1 MPVSVADLAKY
12 YADNPPPKED
22 SLADL
27 EARLEAL
34 ISPSYRN
41 PFKFEPFSLPS
52 RVAGALGT
60 SKYSQ
65 LGSFTSVADVLKPP
79 TVPGVTSLYPIHR
92 AAALGTPRVPT
103 ISDLFAQR
111 YGAPS
116 SPIWEHLAETRR
128 LVAGSSGATKFL
140 YGGGNALSQALET
153 LRPQLEKFRMF
164 TQNAALGP
172 QNIQRTLEAIRLRPP
187 FLYDALDAW
196 EAFLEGDI
204 EALDRFIVDHLG
216 KRADNRTHL
225 AVQQRLERAFG
236 TDGSPIPAWAGDP
249 GEFYV
254 GVFMGI
260 QRQKRAE
267 EAATI
272 GEIQRLR
279 EAGVD
284 RVKVGF
290 ESGGRL
296 RKALAQD
303 LRLDHKQPWIDN
315 KLREHYVLERFP
327 GAVLAAR
334 AEDPHLPE
342 MPSRK
347 REPNLRS
354 RTARSVEQEA
364 PEGLI
369 KERVVG
375 RPLKPTNHGDL
386 AVPFD
391 PKEDHMRPPSV
402 VTVLRE
408 ESHIEVFEAQERE
421 RGRLNQL
428 HETIRRAGLSSG
440 EAEVMH
446 LRLEG
451 LRNKDI
457 AARLG
462 RSASQVGG
470 ELYRGIAKV
479 REAARG

>member
-1 MPVSVADLAKY
+1 VPVSVADLVKH
-12 YADNPPPKED
+12 YADEPPPKND
-22 SLADL
+22 TLADL
-27 EARLEAL
+27 EARLEVL
-34 ISPSYRN
+34 IYPTYRSP
-41 PFKFEPFSLPS
+41 FGFEPSSLS
-52 RVAGALGT
+52 TLVAGAVGPYT
-60 SKYSQ
+60 SAA
-65 LGSFTSVADVLKPP
+65 TVLKSP
-79 TVPGVTSLYPIHR
+79 TIPAVASLYPIHR
-92 AAALGTPRVPT
+92 TTTSSSPRVMT

-111 YGAPS
+111 YGAS
-116 SPIWEHLAETRR
+116 ASPIWKQLDETRR
-128 LVAGSSGATKFL
+128 LLSG
-140 YGGGNALSQALET
+140 LST
-153 LRPQLEKFRMF
+153 PF
-164 TQNAALGP
+164 GP
-172 QNIQRTLEAIRLRPP
+172 QNIQRTLEAIRIRPP

-196 EAFLEGDI
+196 EAFLKGDI

-216 KRADNRTHL
+216 KRPDDRTRL

-254 GVFMGI
+254 GVFMRI

-315 KLREHYVLERFP
+315 KLREHYLLERFP

-334 AEDPHLPE
+334 AEEPHLPE

-375 RPLKPTNHGDL
+375 RPLKPTTHGDL

-391 PKEDHMRPPSV
+391 PTEDHGKPPSV

-408 ESHIEVFEAQERE
+408 ESHMEVFEAQERE

-428 HETIRRAGLSSG
+428 HGTMRRAGLSPG

-451 LRNKDI
+451 LRNKGI

-470 ELYRGIAKV
+470 ELYRAIAKV